1 MTAIFV
7 CPRMLLSLL
16 SGLIMGAA
24 VLFVLYRWVIPT
36 AVQYHGGLAL
46 LWHDIIVERA
56 LDTLTRTS
64 RPQVSSLNRCIVQ
77 SLVFTIVTIVLWF
90 FQRPVMKGITTAF
103 PFESFLSEMTVCVSS
118 SFHSDFTHAP
128 LLDCRNVFKSPQYK
142 CCFSSNC
149 LWHAFNCEHS
159 IVVVW
164 QTCPCKKL

>member
-77 SLVFTIVTIVLWF
+77 SLVFTIVTIVL
-90 FQRPVMKGITTAF
+90 
-103 PFESFLSEMTVCVSS
+103 
-118 SFHSDFTHAP
+118 
-128 LLDCRNVFKSPQYK
+128 
-142 CCFSSNC
+142 
-149 LWHAFNCEHS
+149 
-159 IVVVW
+159 
-164 QTCPCKKL
+164 